1 MLTLWLGSV
10 RHRFLP
16 QHAEDQT
23 PKREAKRTFVNV
35 RFLLMKPLRKFLV
48 RVSLDTQSL
57 SNRQHLCID
66 TKVSFTL
73 PE

>member
-1 MLTLWLGSV
+1 MRHTLWLGSV
-10 RHRFLP
+10 QDDVLP
-16 QHAEDQT
+16 LVSAGVTE
-23 PKREAKRTFVNV
+23 REAKRTFVNV

-57 SNRQHLCID
+57 SNRQHLC
-66 TKVSFTL
+66 TVSKFSFTL